1 MTNSKQKGSRGE
13 RALRDVWKKHG
24 YEDAHR
30 SQQYSGKGESSADI
44 EGIDPR
50 LHIECKVGYTYKT
63 IYDFME
69 QAVRDA
75 KEWQIPIVN
84 CKMDRK
90 EWLCVM
96 WLDDFIEIW
105 KEKAEIVRC
114 KDCMH
119 RHEYECPMYHE
130 EWFTIDEGDG
140 YVDDDYNVIDK
151 TYDDGFCQYG
161 ERGNDGKISNT

>member
-1 MTNSKQKGSRGE
+1 MEVNHTSTHYSKERDMNRKQKGSRGE

-63 IYDFME
+63 IYDFMK
-69 QAVRDA
+69 QAVRDS
-75 KEWQIPIVN
+75 KEGEIPIVN

-90 EWLCVM
+90 EWLCIM
-96 WLDDFIEIW
+96 RLEDFIEIW
-105 KEKAEIVRC
+105 KEKE
-114 KDCMH
+114 
-119 RHEYECPMYHE
+119 
-130 EWFTIDEGDG
+130 
-140 YVDDDYNVIDK
+140 
-151 TYDDGFCQYG
+151 
-161 ERGNDGKISNT
+161 